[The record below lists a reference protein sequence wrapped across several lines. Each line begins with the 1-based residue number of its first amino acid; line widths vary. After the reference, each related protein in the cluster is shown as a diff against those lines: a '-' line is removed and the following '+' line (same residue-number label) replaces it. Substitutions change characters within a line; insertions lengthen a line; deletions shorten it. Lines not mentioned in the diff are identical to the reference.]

1 MISDD
6 QIMKTQTC
14 FLQEMAQKERIQP
27 STVDLVHLVPFCL
40 SLLLV
45 VAGTH
50 GCQDGQLGDNDST
63 FADQSERFLGW
74 FKKKYKEYIEKSN
87 ITMEVKDISQHKDG
101 RKVEEGFISVLKEF
115 DPTVLTVLLLAF
127 C

>member
-40 SLLLV
+40 SLGFMLQMLPADTEYKQIWLV
-45 VAGTH
+45 
-50 GCQDGQLGDNDST
+50 
-63 FADQSERFLGW
+63 
-74 FKKKYKEYIEKSN
+74 
-87 ITMEVKDISQHKDG
+87 
-101 RKVEEGFISVLKEF
+101 
-115 DPTVLTVLLLAF
+115 
-127 C
+127 

>member
-40 SLLLV
+40 SLQGVLLV
-45 VAGTH
+45 VARVEPSH
-50 GCQDGQLGDNDST
+50 LGPPQCFCLEDFTKFCLFDS
-63 FADQSERFLGW
+63 
-74 FKKKYKEYIEKSN
+74 IE
-87 ITMEVKDISQHKDG
+87 
-101 RKVEEGFISVLKEF
+101 L
-115 DPTVLTVLLLAF
+115 
-127 C
+127 

>member
-40 SLLLV
+40 SLVPTPLRVLHPPHPRPRPHRRLHLLRRILLQQQR
-45 VAGTH
+45 
-50 GCQDGQLGDNDST
+50 CLELDDS
-63 FADQSERFLGW
+63 
-74 FKKKYKEYIEKSN
+74 
-87 ITMEVKDISQHKDG
+87 
-101 RKVEEGFISVLKEF
+101 
-115 DPTVLTVLLLAF
+115 